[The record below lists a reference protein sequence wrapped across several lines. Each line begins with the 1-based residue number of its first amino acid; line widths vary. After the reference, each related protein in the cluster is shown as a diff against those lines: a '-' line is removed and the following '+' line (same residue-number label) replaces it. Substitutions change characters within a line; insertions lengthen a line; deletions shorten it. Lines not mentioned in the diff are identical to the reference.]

1 MRSLPFATVFLLPVL
16 MGGSAGTAQ
25 EKSDIKIDVVKYD
38 GLKDAVTRNRG
49 KVVVVDFWGSL

>member
-1 MRSLPFATVFLLPVL
+1 MRSLPFAAMFLLPGL

-25 EKSDIKIDVVKYD
+25 EKSEIKIDVVKYD
-38 GLKDAVTRNRG
+38 GLKDAVLRNRG